1 MDLVKGAPLM
11 IMALAAI
18 ISLSVASYSYLRR
31 TSSNRIIFVLLMLA
45 TAEWA
50 LSSLAEFSV
59 VGIQAKIFWS
69 KVSYF
74 GIATVPALWLL
85 FCGEYTQR
93 SFWVDSKRKILLFVI
108 PLLIVCLVMTNEMHG
123 LVWPKIVPISK
134 EVGAWLIYDHG
145 IGFWVHAIYSY
156 LLLIV
161 GTVYLIFFA
170 MKSSGL
176 YKKQIAI
183 MIGSAFIPWIANAL
197 YLFKLNPWPELDLT
211 PLAFSFTGLMALWA
225 MSSYGMFDLA
235 PIARDALIERI
246 NDGILVVSKDNI
258 LIDINPAAC
267 EMLKCKSS
275 KVVNKP
281 LINILTG
288 WEEYFNEFKD
298 KINFDEELAL
308 ADQTWL
314 RLRISP
320 LFNRKNEIHGKLIE
334 LQNITKRKLVEAELG
349 TQRDFFS
356 QAMGTLANGVA
367 VTDINDDLEYIN
379 PAFSK
384 MIGYLPVD
392 IAKRKLITF
401 ISPKDHQNFIKS
413 KYFPTQTRVNKI
425 ELDIIGKNN
434 QLTPV
439 LMTLVPK
446 TNMGSVSGTIIS
458 ITDMSEQKR
467 IEENLK
473 YREKFENELVQLSTK
488 FVNLSYSETDIA
500 FDEALEKIGDF
511 CKVDRSYTFKIQKNG
526 EFMSNTHEWCRA
538 GTSSEIQNLQNIP
551 CNVLP
556 MWMKKL
562 RQFKNIYIP
571 NVGELS
577 DDWNTERDILQPQGI
592 KSLVVVPMVYSN
604 ALIGFVGFDSVNE
617 FRSWKEEEIHLLRI
631 MGDIFARAIMSK
643 EAEQALMDSNQQLQE
658 SIEVAN
664 QMAVLAEVGS
674 QAKGQFLANMSHEI
688 RTPMNGVIGMT
699 GLLLNTHLTVEQRRF
714 TNNIMISAESLLAII
729 NDILDFSKI
738 EAGKFSIRYHEFYL
752 SNLLEGI
759 GNMFSYRAQEKGLEL
774 IIKTDPNIPNCLI
787 GDGDRL
793 KQVLTNLVGNAIK
806 FTNSGEVT
814 LNIKIIDTLEKSI
827 SLRFETIDTGI
838 GISNDQMQG
847 LFQPFTQLDSSSTK
861 TFGGTGLGLSI
872 SKKLIEILGGEIGV
886 ESEFGMGSTFW
897 FTMNLSQPDFYQ
909 DDIIQAEEN
918 LEKLKVLVIDDNK
931 SQLANVSE
939 LLEEYGIKST
949 SISNPGNVISKVQ
962 QNEIPL
968 DQYNIIFLDY
978 HMPVINGLELAKVIT
993 KKYPSYPFRI
1003 ILMINGGDTIDN
1015 SILDDAGIYSV
1026 IYKPICRKNIYQ
1038 NLLSIREDKLEK
1050 NYSVSGNKQSGLQ
1063 DSNPELIGHQNTWI
1077 LLAEDN
1083 IINQEVAKTIL
1094 QKKGFSVDT
1103 VCNGQ
1108 EVIDSIK
1115 DKSFSLILMDLQMPG
1130 MDGLVATS
1138 IIRSDA
1144 RNIYNR
1150 NIPIIAMTANAMR
1163 GDQEKCILAGMNDYI
1178 SKPFDPHE
1186 LIDKVNYWSRYSR
1199 STSLEKDQI
1208 PIVQETIETEKEV
1221 GLRNHFVQETINDRI
1236 HLPIIQLDKLV
1247 DRLMG
1252 DKDLAYQ
1259 MLQKASG
1266 NLIIELSNLD
1276 KTILDHDAESLM
1288 KLSHKMK
1295 GSFSNLSVES
1305 LRKGFEDL
1313 EIAGKNS
1320 DWNNIPDLYKLL
1332 LVNTNYFTIEVDR
1345 IVYEM
1350 VGEKNL

>member
-1 MDLVKGAPLM
+1 
-11 IMALAAI
+11 
-18 ISLSVASYSYLRR
+18 
-31 TSSNRIIFVLLMLA
+31 MLA

-59 VGIQAKIFWS
+59 VDIQAKIFWS
-69 KVSYF
+69 KVAYF
-74 GIATVPALWLL
+74 GIATVPALWFL

-93 SFWVDSKRKILLFVI
+93 TFWVDSKRKLLLFII
-108 PLLIVCLVMTNEMHG
+108 PFLIVCLVMTNEMHG
-123 LVWPKIVPISK
+123 LVWPNITPISG
-134 EVGAWLIYDHG
+134 EVGARLIYDHG
-145 IGFWVHAIYSY
+145 IGFWIHAIYSY
-156 LLLIV
+156 LLLIM
-161 GTVYLIFFA
+161 GAVYLILFA

-183 MIGSAFIPWIANAL
+183 MIGSAFIPWLGNAL

-246 NDGILVVSKDNI
+246 NDGILVVSNDNI

-267 EMLKCKSS
+267 EMLRCISS

-288 WEEYFNEFKD
+288 LEKYFNEFKD

-308 ADQTWL
+308 ADQTWI

-356 QAMGTLANGVA
+356 QAMSTLANGVA

-379 PAFSK
+379 SAFSK
-384 MIGYLPVD
+384 MIGYLPVE
-392 IAKRKLITF
+392 IENRKLISF
-401 ISPKDHQNFIKS
+401 ISPKDHRNFKKS
-413 KYFPTQTRVNKI
+413 KYFPTQTKVNKI

-473 YREKFENELVQLSTK
+473 YREKFENELVQLSTR
-488 FVNLSYSETDIA
+488 FVNLSNSETDIA

-511 CKVDRSYTFKIQKNG
+511 CKVDRSYTFNIQKNG
-526 EFMSNTHEWCRA
+526 EFMSNTHEWCRS
-538 GTSSEIQNLQNIP
+538 GISPEIKNLQNIP
-551 CNVLP
+551 CTVLP
-556 MWMKKL
+556 MWMNYLK
-562 RQFKNIYIP
+562 QFKNIYIP
-571 NVGELS
+571 DVGKLS
-577 DDWNTERDILQPQGI
+577 DDWKTERDILEPQGI
-592 KSLVVVPMVYSN
+592 KSLVVVPMVYIN

-617 FRSWKEEEIHLLRI
+617 YRSWKEEEIHLLRI
-631 MGDIFARAIMSK
+631 MGDIFARAIKSK
-643 EAEQALMDSNQQLQE
+643 EAEQALLDSNQQLQE

-699 GLLLNTHLTVEQRRF
+699 GLLLNTHLSVEQRRF
-714 TNNIMISAESLLAII
+714 TNNIMVSAESLLAII

-774 IIKTDPNIPNCLI
+774 IFKTDPNIPNCLI

-793 KQVLTNLVGNAIK
+793 KQILTNLIGNAIK

-814 LNIKIIDTLEKSI
+814 LNIQIINTFEKSI
-827 SLRFETIDTGI
+827 LLRFESIDTGI
-838 GISNDQMQG
+838 GIAKDQMHE

-909 DDIIQAEEN
+909 DDIIQTEEN
-918 LEKLKVLVIDDNK
+918 LEKLKVLVIDDNN
-931 SQLANVSE
+931 SQLANVTK
-939 LLEEYGIKST
+939 LLEEFGINCT
-949 SISNPGNVISKVQ
+949 GFSNPGYLLSNIQ
-962 QNEIPL
+962 QNEILL
-968 DQYNIIFLDY
+968 DQYDILFLDY
-978 HMPVINGLELAKVIT
+978 HMPVINGLELAKVFT
-993 KKYPSYPFRI
+993 QKYPSYPWRI

-1015 SILDDAGIYSV
+1015 SILDEAGIYSV
-1026 IYKPICRKNIYQ
+1026 IYKPIIRKNIYQ
-1038 NLLSIREDKLEK
+1038 NLLSIREDTPE
-1050 NYSVSGNKQSGLQ
+1050 NTNSAFGNNQPGLQ
-1063 DSNPELIGHQNTWI
+1063 ENNPELMGQQETWI

-1094 QKKGFSVDT
+1094 QKKGFSVET
-1103 VCNGQ
+1103 VCNGL
-1108 EVIDSIK
+1108 EVIDAIK
-1115 DKSFSLILMDLQMPG
+1115 YKSFSLILMDLQMPG
-1130 MDGLVATS
+1130 MDGLEATS

-1144 RNIYNR
+1144 SNFYNR

-1163 GDQEKCILAGMNDYI
+1163 GDEEKCILAGMNDYI
-1178 SKPFDPHE
+1178 SKPFDPNE
-1186 LIDKVNYWSRYSR
+1186 LIDKVHYWSRFPR
-1199 STSLEKDQI
+1199 STSPGNDLK
-1208 PIVQETIETEKEV
+1208 PIVQATIEMDEQV
-1221 GLRNHFVQETINDRI
+1221 GPNKYFVQENIEQSI
-1236 HLPIIQLDKLV
+1236 QPPIIQLDKLV

-1259 MLQKASG
+1259 MLQKACD
-1266 NLIIELSNLD
+1266 NLIIELSSLE
-1276 KTILDHDAESLM
+1276 KIILDHDAESLM
-1288 KLSHKMK
+1288 KISHKMK

-1313 EIAGKNS
+1313 EIAGKDS
-1320 DWNNIPDLYKLL
+1320 DWNSILDLYKLL
-1332 LVNTNYFTIEVDR
+1332 LVDTNNFTAEVDH
-1345 IVYEM
+1345 IIYET
-1350 VGEKNL
+1350 VNEKNS